1 MRLPE
6 PTCARASHAWSL
18 SIERTVELFGSL
30 LAEADRPLPLWVR
43 KRVGL
48 MSLQSFVAT
57 NRDELIKRARAKVGL
72 RSTPQPNANEL
83 EHGVP
88 IFLSQ
93 LAKVLDDEVAHS
105 QDIDVAMAR
114 SASLHGQ
121 DLHKFG
127 FTIEQVVHD
136 YGDVCQAVTGLALEL
151 NVPFTT
157 AEFQTLNRCLDN
169 AIAGAV
175 TSWNAERERPRGYG
189 PSDSLEHDVGTMLD
203 TAIGAYEALHSGHV
217 GAGGATSVLLGR
229 SLRKMRTRLKE
240 PKKS

>member
-1 MRLPE
+1 
-6 PTCARASHAWSL
+6 
-18 SIERTVELFGSL
+18 
-30 LAEADRPLPLWVR
+30 
-43 KRVGL
+43 

-57 NRDELIKRARAKVGL
+57 NRDELIKRARAKVAL
-72 RSTPQPNANEL
+72 RSTPQPNENEL

-93 LAKVLDDEVAHS
+93 LAKVLEEDNGGGSKVDGGGSKV
-105 QDIDVAMAR
+105 DLAMVR
-114 SASLHGQ
+114 SATLHGQ

-127 FTIEQVVHD
+127 FTLEQVVHD
-136 YGDVCQAVTGLALEL
+136 YGDVCQTVTELALEL
-151 NVPFTT
+151 NAPFTT

-175 TSWNAERERPRGYG
+175 TSWNAERDRPRGYG
-189 PSDSLEHDVGTMLD
+189 PSDSLEHDVGTLLD

-229 SLRKMRTRLKE
+229 ALRKMRTRLKQ
-240 PKKS
+240 PKSKS